1 MLEVILTDEVVK
13 LGSKGDVVRVSP
25 GYARNYL
32 YPKQLAIPATA
43 ANKTQIAEM
52 QAAADREAEH
62 LKGDADKMADALSG
76 LNILITARAG
86 ETDQLFGSVTSR
98 DIAAELEELGY
109 TIDRHKILIDQ
120 PIRTVG
126 KHAVKVHLHR
136 DIDLPL
142 TVRVVAEGREHELD
156 EEQEPVEESAG
167 ETAENMADTDTRT
180 ENESLDATTA
190 ETEVAQEAE
199 ADQEAETEVAQE
211 AEAEADQEAE
221 TEVAQEAEAD
231 QEAEAEAG
239 QEADGAVEPVEA
251 PESQTGDGAEK

>member
-109 TIDRHKILIDQ
+109 TIDRHKILIEQ

-167 ETAENMADTDTRT
+167 ETAENMADTETQT
-180 ENESLDATTA
+180 ENESFDATTA
-190 ETEVAQEAE
+190 ETEVA
-199 ADQEAETEVAQE
+199 QEAETEVAQE

-221 TEVAQEAEAD
+221 TEVAQEAEAEAD
-231 QEAEAEAG
+231 QEA
-239 QEADGAVEPVEA
+239 DVAVEPVEA
-251 PESQTGDGAEK
+251 PESQTGDGSEK